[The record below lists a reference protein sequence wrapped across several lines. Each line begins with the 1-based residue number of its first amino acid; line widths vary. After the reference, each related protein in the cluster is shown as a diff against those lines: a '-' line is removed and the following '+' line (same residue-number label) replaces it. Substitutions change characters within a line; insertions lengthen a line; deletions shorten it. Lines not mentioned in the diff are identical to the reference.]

1 MTISPTTSPTPDSYQ
16 ENQTPSDL
24 LASLLGQTD
33 LEKQLISWANDEYRR
48 IKNARR
54 SIERQ
59 WYINLAFYF
68 GKHNIA
74 VAATPA
80 SPTGFKLT
88 IPKAPPWRV
97 RLVVNKIRAI
107 IRTELAKIVAQ
118 KPRFY
123 VVPASTEDEDLTAA
137 RVGEQIFDSVYSD
150 KRIKI
155 IVRRAEWW
163 TSICGTGFIKDY
175 WDPDKVDVTTKS
187 RGDFC
192 IEPSTPFHVFVP
204 DFDTEELEEQ
214 PYLLHVTTKS
224 VEWVKA
230 TYPQFGGKVQ
240 ANVNAASDLLDDSF
254 MGMIGA
260 QSPSS
265 KNAVL
270 CIEAWIKPKGHP
282 LFPSGGMFQVVGD
295 KVVNLV
301 RPYPYKHGEFPFEK
315 LEGIPS
321 GKFYGT
327 SIIEDL
333 VPLNREYNRTRS
345 QIIENKNRMAKL
357 QLMAPRGSIEVQKI
371 TSEPGQVILYTP
383 GFNPPTPVPLQN
395 LPAYVM
401 NEIQQLQQDM
411 DDISGQHEI
420 SRGQNPAQVTAATA
434 LSYLQEQDDTKL
446 SGTIE
451 SLEAAIEKLGR
462 HILSYASQYWSEPR
476 LVRVMGRDGSFD
488 AHVYKAADLG
498 GNNDV
503 RVEAGSALPTSKA
516 AKQAFLM
523 DLIKLGAI
531 PIDNALQVLDIG
543 GIEKVYEDY
552 LIDVR
557 QAQRENLRMADGQEI
572 LANDY
577 DNHQVHVMTHNKF
590 RKSQQFEILDPESKK
605 IFQMHVELHQSALA
619 ASMPPPD
626 AAQGQPG
633 QPPGVSGNPG
643 QPPMPQDT
651 INSGD
656 PNQPPMSGGA

>member
-1 MTISPTTSPTPDSYQ
+1 MTYPTISQTPDSSQ
-16 ENQTPSDL
+16 ETPTD
-24 LASLLGQTD
+24 LASILRGNTEF
-33 LEKQLISWANDEYRR
+33 EKELVSWANTEYRK

-59 WYINLAFYF
+59 WYTNLAFYF
-68 GKHNIA
+68 GKQNIA
-74 VAATPA
+74 IASTPA

-88 IPKAPPWRV
+88 VPKAPPWRV
-97 RLVVNKIRAI
+97 RLIINKVRSI

-123 VVPASTEDEDLTAA
+123 VVPRTSEDEDLTAA

-150 KRIKI
+150 KKIKVI
-155 IVRRAEWW
+155 LRRAEWW
-163 TSICGTGFIKDY
+163 TSICGTGFLKDY
-175 WDPDKVDVTTKS
+175 WDPNKKDSQGNV
-187 RGDFC
+187 GDFC
-192 IEPSTPFHVFVP
+192 IEPATPFHVFVP

-214 PYLLHVTTKS
+214 PFILHVTTKS
-224 VEWVKA
+224 VDWVRS
-230 TYPQFGGKVQ
+230 TYPQFGGKVE

-260 QSPSS
+260 QSPNS

-270 CIEAWIKPKGHP
+270 CIEAWIKPKGHR
-282 LFPSGGMFQVVGD
+282 LFPQGGMFQIVGD
-295 KVVNLV
+295 KLV
-301 RPYPYKHGEFPFEK
+301 YFTRTYPYKHGEFPFSK

-333 VPLNREYNRTRS
+333 IPLQREYNRTRS

-383 GFNPPTPVPLQN
+383 GFNPPTPLPLQN
-395 LPAYVM
+395 LPPYVLQ
-401 NEIQQLQQDM
+401 EIQNLQQDM

-451 SLEAAIEKLGR
+451 SLEAGIEKLGK
-462 HILSYASQYWSEPR
+462 HILSYASQYWTEAR
-476 LVRVMGRDGSFD
+476 LVRVMGKDGSFD

-498 GNNDV
+498 GNNDL

-531 PIDNALQVLDIG
+531 PINDALQVLDIG
-543 GIEKVYEDY
+543 GVEKVYEDY
-552 LIDVR
+552 LTDVR
-557 QAQRENLRMADGQEI
+557 QAQRENLRMAAGQPVPPNEF
-572 LANDY
+572 
-577 DNHQVHVMTHNKF
+577 DNHQVHITVHNKF
-590 RKSQQFEILDPESKK
+590 RKSQQYETLDKK
-605 IFQMHVELHQSALA
+605 AQENFQQHVELHKSAVI
-619 ASMPPPD
+619 
-626 AAQGQPG
+626 AAQ
-633 QPPGVSGNPG
+633 PPMMAPNPNDPNANPG
-643 QPPMPQDT
+643 QPPVPTDNMMA
-651 INSGD
+651 
-656 PNQPPMSGGA
+656 QPPEGQPQPAGPGGM